1 MRGERHESREE
12 GRRAYPTTMNSPK
25 SNPISCHNKS
35 GDMGTKWE
43 TTGGEKT
50 QKPARTRL
58 FKIPLKAS

>member
-35 GDMGTKWE
+35 GDMGTRWE
-43 TTGGEKT
+43 TTGGGKRKSR
-50 QKPARTRL
+50 QGHDSSRYH
-58 FKIPLKAS
+58 